1 MLYNFVGYC
10 KTYIRRPGVEDDYL
24 DIIDRIALLSKPARD
39 LFIAMKNN
47 KGRDYNTVTLG
58 LKDKSKTE
66 KCRYSRLCTEL
77 KKAGLILKVKPVEN
91 ILTEI
96 ERDSYMIN
104 PYWIKPLEYAI
115 ATYLWKSFGGKP
127 MEDTYAV

>member
-1 MLYNFVGYC
+1 MLYNYVGYC

-47 KGRDYNTVTLG
+47 KSRDYNIIVIQ

-66 KCRYSRLCTEL
+66 KYRCSRLCTEL
-77 KKAGLILKVKPVEN
+77 KKAGLILKVRNDPD
-91 ILTEI
+91 IIMGASPYT
-96 ERDSYMIN
+96 YMLN
-104 PYWIKPLEYAI
+104 PFLIPAYEEVAF
-115 ATYLWKSFGGKP
+115 ALWVDLGGEEP
-127 MEDTYAV
+127 NNYS

>member
-47 KGRDYNTVTLG
+47 KSRDYNTVVLQLRGT
-58 LKDKSKTE
+58 SKTE

-77 KKAGLILKVKPVEN
+77 KKAGLILKVRNSPD
-91 ILTEI
+91 IIMGASPYT
-96 ERDSYMIN
+96 YMLN
-104 PYWIKPLEYAI
+104 PFLIPAYEEVAF
-115 ATYLWKSFGGKP
+115 ALWVDLGGEEPKN
-127 MEDTYAV
+127 YS

>member
-1 MLYNFVGYC
+1 MLFNFVGYC

-47 KGRDYNTVTLG
+47 KNRDYNTVVLQLRGT
-58 LKDKSKTE
+58 SKTE

-77 KKAGLILKVKPVEN
+77 KKAGLILKVRNSPD
-91 ILTEI
+91 IIMGASPYT
-96 ERDSYMIN
+96 YMLN
-104 PYWIKPLEYAI
+104 PFLIPAYEEVAF
-115 ATYLWKSFGGKP
+115 ALWVDLGGEEPKN
-127 MEDTYAV
+127 YS

>member
-1 MLYNFVGYC
+1 MLFNFVGYC

-47 KGRDYNTVTLG
+47 KGCDYNTVVVQ

-66 KCRYSRLCTEL
+66 KCRYSLLCTEL
-77 KKAGLILKVKPVEN
+77 KKAGLIRKVRNSPDIVMGASPYTYMLNPFLIPAGEN
-91 ILTEI
+91 V
-96 ERDSYMIN
+96 
-104 PYWIKPLEYAI
+104 AF
-115 ATYLWKSFGGKP
+115 ALWVDLGGEEPKNHS
-127 MEDTYAV
+127 